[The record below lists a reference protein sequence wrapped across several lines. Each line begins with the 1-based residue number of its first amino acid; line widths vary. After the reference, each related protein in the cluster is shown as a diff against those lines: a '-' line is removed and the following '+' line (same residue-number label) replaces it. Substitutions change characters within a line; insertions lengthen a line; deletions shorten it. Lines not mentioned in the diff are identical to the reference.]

1 MTTRTSSALLLAAVL
16 AALAP
21 ARPAGVGP
29 ALIQAQ
35 PAPQAAT
42 SPAERQFRAW
52 LDHFNRGDRTGLLAF
67 LTEHYPSRAKGI
79 DDVLA
84 LREETRGFDF
94 VRVESATATRFAGL
108 VRERAG
114 DQYARAEVEVEAA
127 APHRIL
133 RLGLQVVPRPAEFPI
148 PRFTE
153 EELVA
158 ALGKK
163 VDEDAANA
171 SFSGTVLVA
180 RQGRVLFAAARGLA
194 DRERGTAITLDTRF
208 RMGSMNKM
216 FTGTAV
222 LQLAQAGKLAL
233 DTPIGRYITDY
244 PNKDVATKVT
254 VHHLLT
260 HTGGT
265 GDIFGPEFDR
275 HRLELRSLNDY
286 VTLYGRRDL
295 MFEPGA
301 KWQYSNYGFLLAGVL
316 VERVSGRSYYDY
328 VRDHI
333 FKPAGMTSTGS
344 EPEDQA
350 VPNRALGYTRGP
362 AGVVP
367 NTDTLPYRGT
377 SAGGGYTT
385 VGDLL
390 RFTAALTG
398 HTLLDAEHTRML
410 TTGKVDT
417 GRGGGDRY
425 AYGFAEVTEN
435 GRRSF
440 GHGGGAPGMNG
451 GLRIFPDSGYVV
463 TALVNADSGASRLVQ
478 WVSER
483 LPR

>member
-21 ARPAGVGP
+21 VRPAGVGP

-35 PAPQAAT
+35 PGAPR
-42 SPAERQFRAW
+42 AERQFRAGW
-52 LDHFNRGDRTGLLAF
+52 TTSTVEIAPGSLVF

-114 DQYARAEVEVEAA
+114 DQYARAEMEVEAA
-127 APHRIL
+127 APYRIL

-148 PRFTE
+148 PGLTE
-153 EELVA
+153 KELVA

-163 VDEDAANA
+163 LDEDAANGM
-171 SFSGTVLVA
+171 FSGTVLLA
-180 RQGRVLFAAARGLA
+180 RQGKVLFTGARGIA
-194 DRERGTAITLDTRF
+194 DRERGTPVTLDTRF

-233 DTPIGRYITDY
+233 DAPIARYITDY

-275 HRLELRSLNDY
+275 RRLELRSLNDY

-350 VPNRALGYTRGP
+350 VPNRAIGYTRGP
-362 AGVVP
+362 GGVVP

-385 VGDLL
+385 VGDS
-390 RFTAALTG
+390 AALRSGIDRSHAARRGAHEDAHDRQGG
-398 HTLLDAEHTRML
+398 HRPW
-410 TTGKVDT
+410 
-417 GRGGGDRY
+417 
-425 AYGFAEVTEN
+425 
-435 GRRSF
+435 RR
-440 GHGGGAPGMNG
+440 
-451 GLRIFPDSGYVV
+451 
-463 TALVNADSGASRLVQ
+463 
-478 WVSER
+478 
-483 LPR
+483 